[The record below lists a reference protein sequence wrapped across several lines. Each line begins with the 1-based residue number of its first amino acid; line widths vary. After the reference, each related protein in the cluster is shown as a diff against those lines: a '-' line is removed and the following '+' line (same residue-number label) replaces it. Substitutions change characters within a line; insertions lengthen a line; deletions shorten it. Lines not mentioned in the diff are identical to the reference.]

1 MKIELKN
8 VKINLT
14 FSEET
19 IMFRADLVI
28 DGVVAGEADN
38 DGRGG
43 STFYSAKTYDVKKH
57 KSLSDAE
64 RERNKELIRKAE
76 AFCKSLPKV
85 RVEEYDFEYDMNLE
99 HFIDELVN
107 QEIKKKED
115 KKLEKKMETTIMW
128 GKPNGHSYIQVK
140 FKVPL
145 AKIPLIQLQG
155 FVDKYKKEF
164 KEGDVFLNTNLERL
178 GVKL

>member
-8 VKINLT
+8 IKINLT

-19 IMFRADLVI
+19 IMFQADVYVN
-28 DGVVAGEADN
+28 GKKTAYARN

-43 STFYSAKTYDVKKH
+43 CTYYCSYHAPNNDED
-57 KSLSDAE
+57 L
-64 RERNKELIRKAE
+64 RQAE
-76 AFCKSLPKV
+76 AFCKTLPPID
-85 RVEEYDFEYDMNLE
+85 YDDFKIDMNLE

-128 GKPNGHSYIQVK
+128 GKPNGNSYYQVK
-140 FKVPL
+140 FKIPL
-145 AKIPLIQLQG
+145 AKIPLAQLQG
-155 FVDKYKKEF
+155 VVDKYKKEF
-164 KEGDVFLNTNLERL
+164 KEGDVFLNTNLEKL

>member
-43 STFYSAKTYDVKKH
+43 STFYSAKTYDVKKQ

-76 AFCKSLPKV
+76 AFCKTLPPID
-85 RVEEYDFEYDMNLE
+85 YDDFKIDMNLE

-128 GKPNGHSYIQVK
+128 GKPK
-140 FKVPL
+140 
-145 AKIPLIQLQG
+145 
-155 FVDKYKKEF
+155 
-164 KEGDVFLNTNLERL
+164 
-178 GVKL
+178 

>member
-19 IMFRADLVI
+19 IMFKADVVI
-28 DGVVAGEADN
+28 NGVVAGEAEN

-43 STFYSAKTYDVKKH
+43 STFYSAKTYDVKKQQF
-57 KSLSDAE
+57 LSDAE
-64 RERNKELIRKAE
+64 RQRNKELVKQAE
-76 AFCKSLPKV
+76 EFCKTLPPI
-85 RVEEYDFEYDMNLE
+85 RVEEYDFEYDMTLE
-99 HFIDELVN
+99 HFIDNLIDEELN
-107 QEIKKKED
+107 KKEQ

-128 GKPNGHSYIQVK
+128 GKPKGNSYMQVK

-145 AKIPLIQLQG
+145 AKIPLAQLQG

-164 KEGDVFLNTNLERL
+164 KAGDVFLNTNLESL

>member
-19 IMFRADLVI
+19 IMFEADLYVN
-28 DGVVAGEADN
+28 GKKTAYAKN

-43 STFYSAKTYDVKKH
+43 CTFYNSYHAPNNDED
-57 KSLSDAE
+57 L
-64 RERNKELIRKAE
+64 RQAE
-76 AFCKSLPKV
+76 AFCKTLPPI
-85 RVEEYDFEYDMNLE
+85 EFEDFKIDMNLE

-115 KKLEKKMETTIMW
+115 KKLEKKMENTIMW
-128 GKPNGHSYIQVK
+128 GKPNGHSYIQ
-140 FKVPL
+140 L
-145 AKIPLIQLQG
+145 TSSH
-155 FVDKYKKEF
+155 E
-164 KEGDVFLNTNLERL
+164 
-178 GVKL
+178 

>member
-43 STFYSAKTYDVKKH
+43 STFYSAKTYDVKKQ

-76 AFCKSLPKV
+76 AFCKTLPPI
-85 RVEEYDFEYDMNLE
+85 EYGDFKIDMNLE

-115 KKLEKKMETTIMW
+115 KKLEKKMETTLMW
-128 GKPNGHSYIQVK
+128 GKPKGNSYYQVK

-145 AKIPLIQLQG
+145 AKIPLAQLQG
-155 FVDKYKKEF
+155 VVDKYKKEF
-164 KEGDVFLNTNLERL
+164 KQGDVFLNTNLEWL